1 MKGRHAA
8 TAFAVVAHGA
18 YALADRWTNPF
29 AAHLMHDAARYDAWA
44 RAIVAGRAFE
54 PGAFSQAPL
63 YPYLVAAVYAL
74 AGPHPAAVVALQVLL
89 GAATVAL
96 VGRASACAFGE
107 RTGAWAAWLCA
118 LYGVLAFFET
128 KLLPATVVVALA
140 ALAIERMQAA
150 DRGHRILGWL
160 GAGLAAGLL
169 GIAHAA
175 SLLLIPLGALWIAID
190 RARTVR
196 VRSARALLFVL
207 AAAAVV
213 APVAWRNAAAGGGA
227 VLVSDNGGIT
237 FWQGNNPVSVGVYAT
252 PDGFTGAI
260 EAQREESRRLA
271 VAAARRALTDAE
283 VSSYWLAQGRAFL
296 AGDLPH
302 AAWLLGRKLLL
313 AIASTEQPLEYSPRL
328 DAVPLRFL
336 LPLPF
341 AVLFSFALIGIGPA
355 MRTRA
360 AQPALIVSAATCV
373 VLLAFYVASR
383 YRLPIV
389 PGLAIVAGRGAVVA
403 LARPWPAR
411 AAVLAAAAFSLL
423 WFPLTDRGLAREQD
437 AASVRDLGTAL
448 RETGR
453 LSEAVDAYDR
463 SLTLAPDSAYTH
475 LDLGKALSL
484 AGDKARAEAEAREA
498 IRLAPDL
505 AEGHFDLGV
514 IAFEAGRLEEAAS
527 SFDAAWRLTPTD
539 AATGNNLAGTY
550 LKLGRIA
557 EARTTV
563 RAMRERGIAVD
574 PPLARSLSE

>member
-18 YALADRWTNPF
+18 YAVADRWTDPF
-29 AAHLMHDAARYDAWA
+29 AAHLMHDAARYDEWA
-44 RAIVAGRAFE
+44 RAIVAGRIFE

-74 AGPHPAAVVALQVLL
+74 AGPHPGVVVAMQVLL

-96 VGRASACAFGE
+96 VGRAAASAFDEKAA
-107 RTGAWAAWLCA
+107 AWAAWLCA

-128 KLLPATVVVALA
+128 KLLPVTVVVALV

-150 DRGHRILGWL
+150 DRGDRAVGWL
-160 GAGLAAGLL
+160 PAGLAAGFL

-175 SLLLIPLGALWIAID
+175 SLLLIPVGALWIAID
-190 RARTVR
+190 RSRTVPAR
-196 VRSARALLFVL
+196 AARALLFV
-207 AAAAVV
+207 AAASAVV
-213 APVAWRNAAAGGGA
+213 APVAWRNVAAGGGF

-237 FWQGNNPVSVGVYAT
+237 FWQGNNPVSVGVYST
-252 PDGFTGAI
+252 PEGFTGAI
-260 EAQREESRRLA
+260 EAQREESRRQA
-271 VAAARRALTDAE
+271 VAATRRTMTDAD
-283 VSSYWLAQGRAFL
+283 VSSYWMSRGRAFL

-341 AVLFSFALIGIGPA
+341 AVLFSLALFGIGSA
-355 MRTRA
+355 WRMRA
-360 AQPALIVSAATCV
+360 AQPALIACVAPSV
-373 VLLAFYVASR
+373 VLLTFYVASR

-389 PGLAIVAGRGAVVA
+389 PGLAIIAGRGAATA

-437 AASVRDLGTAL
+437 AASVRDLATAL

-453 LSEAVDAYDR
+453 LDEAIATYER
-463 SLTLAPDSAYTH
+463 SLALAPDSAYTH

-484 AGDKARAEAEAREA
+484 AGDKTRAEAEAREA
-498 IRLAPDL
+498 ARLAPAL
-505 AEGHFDLGV
+505 SEPYFDLGV
-514 IAFEAGRLEEAAS
+514 IAFESGRLEEAALRFGES
-527 SFDAAWRLTPTD
+527 WRLAPAD
-539 AATGNNLAGTY
+539 PDTGNNLAGTY
-550 LKLGRIA
+550 LKLGRVT
-557 EARTTV
+557 EARAVV
-563 RAMRERGIAVD
+563 RTMRERGLAID
-574 PPLARSLSE
+574 PPLARSLGE